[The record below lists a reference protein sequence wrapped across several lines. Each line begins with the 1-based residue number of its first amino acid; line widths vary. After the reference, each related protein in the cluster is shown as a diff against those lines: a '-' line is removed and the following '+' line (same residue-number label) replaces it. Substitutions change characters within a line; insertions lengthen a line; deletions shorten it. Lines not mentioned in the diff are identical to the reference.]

1 MKLLRELL
9 KELSAGLNP
18 AEYPPQ
24 FFKNFLSFRLKN
36 NRIEAVR
43 HPHIPDINT
52 FLFIDRQRD
61 ILLRNTHQFVE
72 GFPANDVLLWG
83 ARGTGKSS
91 LVKALLGVFG
101 NKGLRIIQVY
111 KDDIP
116 ELAELYEVLRD
127 KEEKFILFF
136 DDLSFEP
143 HEDSFKLLKSLL
155 EGDIEERPQNVLV
168 YATTN
173 RRNLIPEVE
182 EEEKFPEESMQE
194 RVSLVERFGI
204 RLHFIPF
211 SQRQYL
217 EIVKKYL
224 DTFGVNMDENI
235 KKEALMWATE
245 RGSFSGRVAYQF
257 VKDLLGRLGIKADKT

>member
-1 MKLLRELL
+1 MNLLRELI

-24 FFKNFLSFRLKN
+24 FFKNHLSFRLKN

-43 HPHIPDINT
+43 HPHIPDINS
-52 FLFIDRQRD
+52 FLFVDRQKE
-61 ILLRNTHQFVE
+61 ILLKNTEQFVE
-72 GFPANDVLLWG
+72 GYPANDVLLWG

-101 NKGLRIIQVY
+101 DKGLRIIQLY
-111 KDDIP
+111 KDEIP

-127 KEEKFILFF
+127 KEERFILFF

-155 EGDIEERPQNVLV
+155 EGDIEERPPNVLV

-173 RRNLIPEVE
+173 RRNLIPEIE
-182 EEEKFPEESMQE
+182 EEEKFPEESVQE

-204 RLHFIPF
+204 RLQFLPF
-211 SQRQYL
+211 SQQNYL
-217 EIVKKYL
+217 EIVKNYL
-224 DTFGVNMDENI
+224 DTFGVEFNEEI
-235 KKEALMWATE
+235 KRKALRWATE
-245 RGSFSGRVAYQF
+245 RGSFSGRVAFQF
-257 VKDLLGRLGIKADKT
+257 VKDLLGRLRIKADKI

>member
-1 MKLLRELL
+1 MSLLKELL
-9 KELSAGLNP
+9 KEIQHGLNP

-24 FFKNFLSFRLKN
+24 FFRNFLAFRLKN
-36 NRIEAVR
+36 NRIEAVK
-43 HPHIPDINT
+43 HPHIPNIDSL
-52 FLFIDRQRD
+52 LFIDRQKE
-61 ILLRNTHQFVE
+61 ILLRNTEQFVE
-72 GFPANDVLLWG
+72 GYPANDVLLWG

-91 LVKALLGVFG
+91 LVKSLLGVFG
-101 NKGLRIIQVY
+101 DKGLRIVQLY
-111 KDDIP
+111 KDEIP

-155 EGDIEERPQNVLV
+155 DGDVEERPVNVLV

-173 RRNLIPEVE
+173 RRNLIPELE
-182 EEEKFPEESMQE
+182 EMEKFPEESLQE

-204 RLHFIPF
+204 RLHFPPL
-211 SQRQYL
+211 SQREYLHIVEKYL
-217 EIVKKYL
+217 E
-224 DTFGVNMDENI
+224 TFGVEMDEEVR
-235 KKEALMWATE
+235 KESLRWATE

-257 VKDLLGRLGIKADKT
+257 VKDLLGRRRIKI

>member
-1 MKLLRELL
+1 MNLLRELI
-9 KELSAGLNP
+9 KELSTGLNP

-24 FFKNFLSFRLKN
+24 FFKNHLSFRLKN
-36 NRIEAVR
+36 NRIEAVK
-43 HPHIPDINT
+43 HPHIPDINA
-52 FLFIDRQRD
+52 FLFVDRQKEV
-61 ILLRNTHQFVE
+61 LLRNTQQFVE
-72 GFPANDVLLWG
+72 GYPANDVLLWG

-101 NKGLRIIQVY
+101 DRGLRIVQLY
-111 KDDIP
+111 KDEIP
-116 ELAELYEVLRD
+116 ELADLYEVLRG

-155 EGDIEERPQNVLV
+155 EGDIEERPPNVLV

-182 EEEKFPEESMQE
+182 EEEKFPEESVQE

-204 RLHFIPF
+204 RLQFLPF
-211 SQRQYL
+211 SQQNYL

-224 DTFGVNMDENI
+224 DTFGVEFNEEI
-235 KKEALMWATE
+235 RREALRWAIE
-245 RGSFSGRVAYQF
+245 RGSFSGRVAFQF
-257 VKDLLGRLGIKADKT
+257 VKDLLGRLRIKADRI